1 MTNTPLIIIIPV
13 AHPSRMSRYSCLPL
27 SHSLTLHIHS
37 TRYRVCVLYLVVCY
51 IVCFVPVRWILISSE
66 WGRGDVE
73 QQQQHATC
81 IVSLWSQ
88 QTPPLL
94 CYVPQHNCRPRL
106 PVPHTSH
113 ADSNWTTIKA
123 RALYSV
129 QLFSVVCVT
138 TINQLHPS
146 REHSSRRRLICI
158 HVRWA
163 WNVSVATSSVSLP
176 HTIRPSA
183 LNHPRIPQSQ
193 PSHSH
198 SSFQRSER

>member
-1 MTNTPLIIIIPV
+1 MNRGSIDKHTANNNYPSCPSIPYV
-13 AHPSRMSRYSCLPL
+13 TIFLPPTI

-94 CYVPQHNCRPRL
+94 CSVPQHNCRPRL

-123 RALYSV
+123 RALYSAL
-129 QLFSVVCVT
+129 LFSVVCVT
-138 TINQLHPS
+138 TIN
-146 REHSSRRRLICI
+146 
-158 HVRWA
+158 
-163 WNVSVATSSVSLP
+163 
-176 HTIRPSA
+176 
-183 LNHPRIPQSQ
+183 
-193 PSHSH
+193 
-198 SSFQRSER
+198 